1 MELVFA
7 SHNDNKTREIRELLP
22 QYEISSLKDLGFTED
37 IPETGDTLA
46 ANASIKSKR
55 IYKEYGKA
63 VFADDTGLIVP
74 ALNGEP
80 GVYSARYAGSE
91 ANSEANMSKLLQN
104 LSTQKDRKAYFETVI
119 SYIDKDGNESLF
131 RGRVDG
137 EILLSRQG
145 KEGFGYDPIFQPEGE
160 KRSFAEMTSAE
171 KNTMSHRGRALQ
183 AFIQFL
189 QSS

>member
-1 MELVFA
+1 MELIFA

-22 QYEISSLKDLGFTED
+22 HYEVSSLKDLGFSED

-80 GVYSARYAGSE
+80 GVYSARYSGPE
-91 ANSEANMSKLLQN
+91 ANAESNMSKLLQN
-104 LSTQKDRKAYFETVI
+104 LSAHKDRRAYFETVI
-119 SYIDKDGNESLF
+119 SYIDELGNEKLF

-137 EILLSRQG
+137 YILDSPQG
-145 KEGFGYDPIFQPEGE
+145 DKGFGYDPIFQPEGE
-160 KRSFAEMTSAE
+160 ERSFAEMTSAE

-189 QSS
+189 QPS